1 MSFVGNE
8 AQLIVPYL
16 RLHHQAL
23 SYRGL
28 RTWLCRMALGSHLN
42 LPYSS
47 NRVEICMGKDAKMV
61 SEEETGRRKGDEML
75 VTDDTHGKTIHSIA
89 ALPEYT

>member
-1 MSFVGNE
+1 
-8 AQLIVPYL
+8 
-16 RLHHQAL
+16 
-23 SYRGL
+23 
-28 RTWLCRMALGSHLN
+28 
-42 LPYSS
+42 
-47 NRVEICMGKDAKMV
+47 MGKDAKMV